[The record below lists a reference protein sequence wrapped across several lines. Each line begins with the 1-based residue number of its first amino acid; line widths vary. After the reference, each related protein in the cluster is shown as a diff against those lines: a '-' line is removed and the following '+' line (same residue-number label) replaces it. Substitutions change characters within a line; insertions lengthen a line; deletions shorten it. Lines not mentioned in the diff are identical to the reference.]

1 MDHRTRPTT
10 RCQQIIDLIDT
21 CLADQHAPAVPLPIP
36 ARPWSWQ

>member
-10 RCQQIIDLIDT
+10 RCQQVIDLIDT
-21 CLADQHAPAVPLPIP
+21 CLAEQHAPAVRLPIP